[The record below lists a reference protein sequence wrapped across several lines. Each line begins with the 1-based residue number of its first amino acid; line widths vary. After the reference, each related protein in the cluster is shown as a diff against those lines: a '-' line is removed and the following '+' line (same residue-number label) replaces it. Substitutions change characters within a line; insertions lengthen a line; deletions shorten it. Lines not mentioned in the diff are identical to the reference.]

1 MLYECIFLKIYMLK
15 HNRQYYCTWGPGSP
29 LSPLAPAAPGPPLMK
44 KIKTCCLNIQKAH
57 EMNKL
62 VFISI
67 H

>member
-1 MLYECIFLKIYMLK
+1 MLK

-44 KIKTCCLNIQKAH
+44 KSKTCCLNIQKAH